1 MIKCGTRGDR
11 KLVSIECN
19 KMKEAEPF
27 RDTVAGLERVQI
39 SASDSSLAVA
49 NLRTEAKD
57 EAGHVDAAIKV
68 LAQFGSLGATNK
80 EWLGAFKES
89 TELSKATFDRVI
101 REIEHD
107 DRVHWDGERYYAYKQ
122 MKVSSVK
129 RCQSSVMTLPGMV
142 SCHPPLGDDT
152 ETTAFEQK

>member
-1 MIKCGTRGDR
+1 VFIHHTGKNGDLERGSGALRGAADVMIKCGTRGDR

-107 DRVHWDGERYYAYKQ
+107 DRVHWDGERYYAYQANEGVKCQ
-122 MKVSSVK
+122 EVSK
-129 RCQSSVMTLPGMV
+129 
-142 SCHPPLGDDT
+142 
-152 ETTAFEQK
+152 